1 MLIGTQD
8 DATVRE
14 LTSIEEQLAAAWQ
27 RHDCEAW
34 SAPLADDWSV
44 THIDGQVISK
54 REAMEMCRGGLSVS
68 SVVDDLAVRVYGD
81 TAVVTGRTTAT
92 VDGDAR
98 QQVILR
104 FTDVF
109 VRRDS
114 CWRVVVSHAT
124 RVPEV

>member
-8 DATVRE
+8 DATVPE
-14 LTSIEEQLAAAWQ
+14 LTSIEEQLAAAWR

-34 SAPLADDWSV
+34 GALLADDWSV
-44 THIDGQVISK
+44 THIDRQVITK
-54 REAMEMCRGGLSVS
+54 RDAMEMCRSGPSVS
-68 SVVDDLAVRVYGD
+68 SVVDLLAVRVYGD

-92 VDGDAR
+92 VDGDAH

-109 VRRDS
+109 VRGEAR
-114 CWRVVVSHAT
+114 WRVVVSHAT
-124 RVPEV
+124 RLPGA

>member
-8 DATVRE
+8 EVTVRD
-14 LTSIEEQLAAAWQ
+14 LTALEEQLAAAWR
-27 RHDCEAW
+27 RHDCEGWGAL
-34 SAPLADDWSV
+34 LADDWSV
-44 THIDGQVISK
+44 THINGQLITK
-54 REAMEMCRGGLSVS
+54 REAMEMCRSGPSVS

-92 VDGDAR
+92 VDGDAQ

-114 CWRVVVSHAT
+114 CGRVVVSHAT

>member
-1 MLIGTQD
+1 MLIGTQNE
-8 DATVRE
+8 ATVRE
-14 LTSIEEQLAAAWQ
+14 LSSIEKQLAAAWR
-27 RHDCEAW
+27 RHDCESW
-34 SAPLADDWSV
+34 GELLADDWSV
-44 THIDGQVISK
+44 THLDGQVITK
-54 REAMEMCRGGLSVS
+54 REALEMCRSGPSVS

-92 VDGDAR
+92 VDGDAP

-109 VRRDS
+109 VRREA

-124 RVPEV
+124 RLPSA